1 MFTGIR
7 DHHRRGRGLRLLS
20 AGCAALLT
28 VGALAACGPDEPDET
43 TPADPPS
50 VEESADPTE
59 QPDEEGGKAGSGG
72 EESEDGGANDGD
84 SDSEGADEGDSGG
97 RTGADTWRAPLDEV
111 GHEWGNGWVAL
122 PASVEDIESILG
134 ETAPEIREGT
144 EKVDLVV
151 DCADGIDG
159 TSLETSCTV
168 TAEDATLDLP
178 EVTWRV
184 IGTAERDGADLT
196 VRNEG

>member
-7 DHHRRGRGLRLLS
+7 DHHRRGRGLRRLG
-20 AGCAALLT
+20 AGCVTLLA
-28 VGALAACGPDEPDET
+28 VGAVAACGPDEPEET

-50 VEESADPTE
+50 VEAPADPTE
-59 QPDEEGGKAGSGG
+59 QPDDEGGKARSGG
-72 EESEDGGANDGD
+72 EESEDGGATDGD
-84 SDSEGADEGDSGG
+84 SDSEGAGDGDSRGLA
-97 RTGADTWRAPLDEV
+97 GADAWRAPFDEV
-111 GHEWGNGWVAL
+111 DHEWSNGWVAL
-122 PASVEDIESILG
+122 PASAEDIESILG
-134 ETAPEIREGT
+134 EAAPEIREGT

-159 TSLETSCTV
+159 TSLETTCTV
-168 TAEDATLDLP
+168 RAADEELDLP

-184 IGTAERDGADLT
+184 IGEVEEGGADLT

>member
-1 MFTGIR
+1 MT
-7 DHHRRGRGLRLLS
+7 LL
-20 AGCAALLT
+20 A
-28 VGALAACGPDEPDET
+28 VGAVAACGPDEPEET

-50 VEESADPTE
+50 VEASADPTE
-59 QPDEEGGKAGSGG
+59 QPDDEGGKAHPRG

-84 SDSEGADEGDSGG
+84 SGG
-97 RTGADTWRAPLDEV
+97 RTGADAWRAPFGEV
-111 GHEWGNGWVAL
+111 GHEWSNGWVAL
-122 PASVEDIESILG
+122 PASAEDIESILG

-144 EKVDLVV
+144 ERVDLLV

-159 TSLETSCTV
+159 TSLETTCTV
-168 TAEDATLDLP
+168 TAADEELDLP

-184 IGTAERDGADLT
+184 IGEVEEGGADLT

>member
-1 MFTGIR
+1 MT
-7 DHHRRGRGLRLLS
+7 LL
-20 AGCAALLT
+20 A
-28 VGALAACGPDEPDET
+28 VGAVAACGPDEPEET

-50 VEESADPTE
+50 VEASADPTE
-59 QPDEEGGKAGSGG
+59 QPADEGGKARPGGEGADDGDSGG
-72 EESEDGGANDGD
+72 E
-84 SDSEGADEGDSGG
+84 GADDGDSGG
-97 RTGADTWRAPLDEV
+97 RTGADAWRAPFDEV
-111 GHEWGNGWVAL
+111 GHEWSNGWVAL
-122 PASVEDIESILG
+122 PASAEDIESILG

-144 EKVDLVV
+144 ERVDLVV

-159 TSLETSCTV
+159 TSLETTCTV
-168 TAEDATLDLP
+168 TAADEELDLP

>member
-1 MFTGIR
+1 MFTGLR
-7 DHHRRGRGLRLLS
+7 NHHRSGRGLRLLS

-28 VGALAACGPDEPDET
+28 VGALAACGPDEPDGT

-50 VEESADPTE
+50 VEES
-59 QPDEEGGKAGSGG
+59 
-72 EESEDGGANDGD
+72 EDGDADDGD
-84 SDSEGADEGDSGG
+84 SGGSDSGG
-97 RTGADTWRAPLDEV
+97 RTGADAWRAPFDEV
-111 GHEWGNGWVAL
+111 GHEWSNGWVAL
-122 PASVEDIESILG
+122 PASAEDIESILG

-159 TSLETSCTV
+159 TSPETTCTV
-168 TAEDATLDLP
+168 TAADEELDLP

-184 IGTAERDGADLT
+184 IGEIEEGGADLT